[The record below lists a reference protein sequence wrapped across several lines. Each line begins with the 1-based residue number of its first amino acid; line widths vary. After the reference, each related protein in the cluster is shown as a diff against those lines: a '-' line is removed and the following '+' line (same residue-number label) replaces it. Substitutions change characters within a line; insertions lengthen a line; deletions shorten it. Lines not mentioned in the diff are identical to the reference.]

1 VLADI
6 EASAHQAF
14 RVVPHFHTVK
24 LERPR
29 HLVAREQTQFD
40 TLAVVLAAVRLA
52 SQVVVQEKR
61 QLSFP
66 EADAPAVYLVGSD
79 LASEDERPAGT
90 PLFGGE
96 PWLD

>member
-1 VLADI
+1 VRADI

-40 TLAVVLAAVRLA
+40 TLAAVLDGVRRA
-52 SQVVVQEKR
+52 SQVIVQEK
-61 QLSFP
+61 
-66 EADAPAVYLVGSD
+66 
-79 LASEDERPAGT
+79 
-90 PLFGGE
+90 
-96 PWLD
+96 